1 MLRPDRAQLI
11 LPGLRAALARSG
23 GVRFDEIALAI
34 AGLDETPFERAH
46 VLEQLDVWG
55 EKVARESRG
64 SLLAGVE
71 ALERLL
77 GREVALT
84 GDRDTFD
91 APVNSFLPRV
101 LERKRGLPI
110 TLSLVYVEVARRA
123 NLPLFG
129 VSLPGHFVAGYAF
142 GDKVLLMD
150 PFDSGKKLT
159 EVDAL
164 SRIKSIV
171 SETELTD
178 KAARLMLERYLKPAT
193 AENVAVRML
202 RNLYGTYKRRKE
214 MTKAREVAQLW
225 SGIAPNDSDALN
237 AYGLTMNEPSG
248 PLN

>member
-11 LPGLRAALARSG
+11 LPGLRSALARSG
-23 GVRFDEIALAI
+23 GVRFDELALSIAT
-34 AGLDETPFERAH
+34 LDETPFERAQ

-55 EKVARESRG
+55 EKIARESRG
-64 SLLAGVE
+64 SLLAGVD

-77 GREVALT
+77 GREIALT

-110 TLSLVYVEVARRA
+110 TLSIVYVEVARRA

-142 GDKVLLMD
+142 GEKTMLID
-150 PFDSGKKLT
+150 PFDSGRKLT

-164 SRIKSIV
+164 ANQVDCLGNCTNRQGRAIDV
-171 SETELTD
+171 GPLPEAGD
-178 KAARLMLERYLKPAT
+178 GGERC
-193 AENVAVRML
+193 R
-202 RNLYGTYKRRKE
+202 
-214 MTKAREVAQLW
+214 
-225 SGIAPNDSDALN
+225 SDA
-237 AYGLTMNEPSG
+237 AQ
-248 PLN
+248 PLWHLQAPQRDDQGS